1 VPSPAP
7 AATPAAPA
15 AEERATPVAAGF
27 PEEIGEVTHFFGHV
41 NAGIVSLTGGELHV
55 GDTVHFRGHTTDF
68 YQRVDRIEIDHA
80 EVEIARPGQQAGIQ
94 VAQRV
99 REGDKVLRVSR

>member
-1 VPSPAP
+1 
-7 AATPAAPA
+7 
-15 AEERATPVAAGF
+15 
-27 PEEIGEVTHFFGHV
+27 
-41 NAGIVSLTGGELHV
+41 
-55 GDTVHFRGHTTDF
+55 
-68 YQRVDRIEIDHA
+68 VDRIEIDHA

>member
-1 VPSPAP
+1 M
-7 AATPAAPA
+7 
-15 AEERATPVAAGF
+15 
-27 PEEIGEVTHFFGHV
+27 THFFGHV
-41 NAGIVSLTGGELHV
+41 NAGIVKIAEGELRV

-68 YQRVDRIEIDHA
+68 YQRVDRIEIDHQA
-80 EVEIARPGQQAGIQ
+80 VESAAAGQEAGIQ